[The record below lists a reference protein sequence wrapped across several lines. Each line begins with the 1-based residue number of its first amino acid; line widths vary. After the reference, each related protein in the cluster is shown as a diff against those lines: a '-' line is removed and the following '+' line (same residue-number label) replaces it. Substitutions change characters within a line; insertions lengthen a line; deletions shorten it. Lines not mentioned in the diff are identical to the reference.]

1 MNNEPAGEAA
11 SRPRRKPPFI
21 ERIHRRRLRRPR
33 HRRLKSTSVLPALL
47 TLGNG
52 LAGFASIHF
61 ATKDALGEAK
71 LANLATAAWLILV
84 AMICDLLDG
93 RLARMRRQT
102 SDFGGQL
109 DSLSDVISFGVA
121 PAILMLRTTVYGM
134 RQFSISYHG
143 LAIERVVWC
152 IAAVY
157 VSCAVMRLA
166 RFNVENEPDESAHM
180 EFGGLPSPGAAAPI
194 MTLVLLMISLLNKQ
208 WVEDR
213 YLLATASVIL
223 PIVTLA
229 MALLMVSRFRYVHLP
244 NQYIRGKKP
253 FEYIIKLLVLL
264 LIGVLQPFVAG
275 AVFAIGF
282 ALSGPIG
289 ALWRTSRA
297 PTPADQGV
305 SQPAKGPPGTT

>member
-1 MNNEPAGEAA
+1 MNNEPADEAGT
-11 SRPRRKPPFI
+11 RPRRKPPFI
-21 ERIHRRRLRRPR
+21 ERIRSRRLRRPR
-33 HRRLKSTSVLPALL
+33 HRKLKNTSVLPALL

-61 ATKDALGEAK
+61 ATKDALGEAR
-71 LANLATAAWLILV
+71 LVNLATAAWLILV
-84 AMICDLLDG
+84 AMICDMLDG

-134 RQFSISYHG
+134 RQLSISSHG
-143 LAIERVVWC
+143 LAIERVIWC

-157 VSCAVMRLA
+157 VACAALRLA

-194 MTLVLLMISLLNKQ
+194 MTLVLLLISLLKKQ
-208 WVEDR
+208 WFAEA
-213 YLLATASVIL
+213 YLLATACVIL

-229 MALLMVSRFRYVHLP
+229 MALLMVSRFRYVHLV
-244 NQYIRGKKP
+244 NRYIRGKKP
-253 FEYIIKLLVLL
+253 FEYIIKLLVLV
-264 LIGVLQPFVAG
+264 LIGVLRPFVAG
-275 AVFAIGF
+275 TVFALGF

-289 ALWRTSRA
+289 ALWRASRA

-305 SQPAKGPPGTT
+305 SEPAKGPPDAT